1 MGRHVAQYL
10 RWAAASVPVV
20 QHHLADSTLG
30 ATGYGAGAT
39 SYGADLLGPKTQFVL
54 VKIYL

>member
-10 RWAAASVPVV
+10 PVV
-20 QHHLADSTLG
+20 QRHLADSTLG

-39 SYGADLLGPKTQFVL
+39 SYGADLLDPKTQFVSL
-54 VKIYL
+54 WVYL